1 MDATPKKTLD
11 PESNNSLHIVF
22 AIDSY
27 NDGNGGTIATK
38 RLIGELRKRG
48 HKVSIISAIH
58 EDPSDPNFYQI
69 PGFVLPGTEA
79 SQENMKFL
87 FGRND
92 KKVYEKAMKDA
103 DIVQVQFPFLM
114 AKGAV
119 KAAKRL
125 GKPVVGAFHVQPQ
138 NIMAAMAKTSKLLE
152 WTLWFFFKFFL
163 FKRVD
168 TITCPSQFA
177 ADLLKSEGIKAKMF
191 PISNGIPIEYVAGE
205 YERPEWFGDNL
216 VLLNIGRH
224 AYEKRQL
231 LLIEGVK
238 RSKYASHIQLIL
250 AGRGERTEELK
261 VKAKEL
267 PLEPFIGY
275 ISFEDKLRYLNTAD
289 LFLHGS
295 IVELESLSCLEAIG
309 CGLPCLVSD
318 SEYSAAPQF
327 ALDDRFLFTSD
338 DPDHLAERLDYWY
351 EHRDELRSDT
361 LKKKVLE
368 EATVYRFDKAVDD
381 YEEFINRVV
390 NPPDIKSIQA
400 VPVKKLHADKKAI
413 RS

>member
-1 MDATPKKTLD
+1 MDTTPKKTVNT
-11 PESNNSLHIVF
+11 ESNNGLHIVF

-27 NDGNGGTIATK
+27 NDANGGTIATK
-38 RLIGELRKRG
+38 RLVDELRKRG
-48 HKVSIISAIH
+48 HKVTIITAIH
-58 EDPSDPNFYQI
+58 EDPSDPDFYQV

-79 SQENMKFL
+79 SLENMKFL

-92 KKVYEKAMKDA
+92 KKVYKEAMKDA
-103 DIVQVQFPFLM
+103 DVVQVQFPFLM

-138 NIMAAMAKTSKLLE
+138 NIMAAMAKTSKRLE
-152 WTLWFFFKFFL
+152 WILWFFFKYFL

-168 TITCPSQFA
+168 IITCPSRFA
-177 ADLLKSEGIKAKMF
+177 ASLLESERINASKF
-191 PISNGIPIEYVAGE
+191 PISNGIPVEYAPGN
-205 YERPEWFGDNL
+205 YERPEWFGDKL

-231 LLIEGVK
+231 LLMEGVR
-238 RSKYASHIQLIL
+238 RSMYAANIQLIL

-318 SEYSAAPQF
+318 SKYSAAPQF

-338 DPDHLAERLDYWY
+338 DPGHLAERLDYWY
-351 EHRDELRSDT
+351 EHRDELRSDI
-361 LKKKVLE
+361 LKEKVLE

-381 YEEFINRVV
+381 YEEFIHRVV
-390 NPPDIKSIQA
+390 NPPDVKSMPA